1 MNFVGQE
8 EKGVSSRGLG
18 RKGRAGKPHGVE
30 GRLGREEV
38 PVSTSDSNRQLAT
51 AHRQDFILPMRWT
64 SSSSWISQV
73 LASELSLI
81 AFILLLVMVF
91 SKKWLYLSGSR
102 FYQRWPANVSA
113 RIHTKAHIMSMGL
126 LQICKSRSCYTLQ
139 HGKESFKQWT
149 SQPLYGV
156 AKISFCLAL
165 GLGFVLTL
173 WLHLQYL
180 PGLQRLPSFG
190 WIGTIMSFCEVTFIF
205 FTLMLFPINL
215 WIFEWKRNLSIPI
228 GWSYF
233 IGWLVFFL
241 YVTCAVLCYF
251 NQKKFG
257 NLVLTHP
264 FDTVPCS
271 SSFGLVKDSLSDNTE
286 ITGSQM
292 EASNPKKK
300 EDVSVTSS

>member
-1 MNFVGQE
+1 
-8 EKGVSSRGLG
+8 
-18 RKGRAGKPHGVE
+18 
-30 GRLGREEV
+30 
-38 PVSTSDSNRQLAT
+38 
-51 AHRQDFILPMRWT
+51 MRWT

-139 HGKESFKQWT
+139 HGK
-149 SQPLYGV
+149 
-156 AKISFCLAL
+156 
-165 GLGFVLTL
+165 
-173 WLHLQYL
+173 
-180 PGLQRLPSFG
+180 
-190 WIGTIMSFCEVTFIF
+190 VTFIF

-271 SSFGLVKDSLSDNTE
+271 SSFGSVKDSLSENTE

-300 EDVSVTSS
+300 EDVSVTSSESPPPSESGALGRMSRPQAKVGVARTTDPGDREETVEGP